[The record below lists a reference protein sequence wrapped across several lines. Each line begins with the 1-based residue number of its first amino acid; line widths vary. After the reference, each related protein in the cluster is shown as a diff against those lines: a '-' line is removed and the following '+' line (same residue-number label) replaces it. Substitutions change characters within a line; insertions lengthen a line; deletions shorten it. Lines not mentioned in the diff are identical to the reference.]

1 MKNKMEII
9 IEKLPYEVARCIKEL
24 DKKTVEGITE
34 IRLRVARP
42 MALKIH
48 NRTVYAET
56 SGYSIIPN
64 CRSIILTNSQ
74 IEECFYRLCNN
85 SVHSH
90 ERELA
95 EGYISLPFGCRVGV
109 CGTIVK
115 RVDGSV
121 GVRDISSLNI
131 RISHEVKGCA
141 SVLSE
146 LNGGVLICGAT
157 HSGKTTILRDYVRMC
172 SDSGETVALIDCRG
186 EISGSHLS
194 VPSLDIGINSDVII
208 GGSKQSGIENALRS
222 MSPDM
227 LAFDEI
233 GSLKELDAIKECFNA
248 GVRVVTTF
256 HADGVEE
263 LLLRNRNLP
272 ILDTEAFKN
281 IVMLDKNYKPTIY
294 KKENL
299 LGKNTGG
306 YIDSRSVCFGG
317 NTKIF

>member
-1 MKNKMEII
+1 MDEKLRKI
-9 IEKLPYEVARCIKEL
+9 IETLPYEVALCIKGL
-24 DKKTVEGITE
+24 DEKTIKGITE

-42 MALKIH
+42 VALKLH

-64 CRSIILTNSQ
+64 CRSIILSKSQ
-74 IEECFYRLCNN
+74 LEECFYKLCNN

-90 ERELA
+90 EREIA

-109 CGTIVK
+109 CGTVVNRI
-115 RVDGSV
+115 DGSV
-121 GVRDISSLNI
+121 GVRDVSSLNI

-141 SVLSE
+141 CVLTE
-146 LNGGVLICGAT
+146 LDGGVLICGAT
-157 HSGKTTILRDYVRMC
+157 HSGKTTILRDYVRVC
-172 SDSGETVALIDCRG
+172 SDNGETVSLVDCRG
-186 EISGSHLS
+186 ELSGSHLG
-194 VPSLDIGINSDVII
+194 VPTLDIGINTDVIT
-208 GGSKQSGIENALRS
+208 GGSKQSGIENTLRS

-233 GSLKELDAIKECFNA
+233 GSLAELESIKECFNA

-256 HADGVEE
+256 HTENAEE

-272 ILDTEAFKN
+272 ILNTEAFKY
-281 IVMLDKNYKPTIY
+281 IVMLDRNYTPKIY

-299 LGKNTGG
+299 NDKDLGSD
-306 YIDSRSVCFGG
+306 IDSNSVCNIG
-317 NTKIF
+317 NCKIF